1 MAHDE
6 AGMALSGAVA
16 NFTFTAA
23 HARDGLVPFLNDV
36 TRSPSSRTVLVS
48 LPAGTVRRGTGAL
61 DPSPGLT
68 ILLQGQ
74 GKDGAGGTT
83 LDLERQNLDLR
94 ATLGDDGRIEFHRLR
109 MTNVRALP
117 RSTRLLPCAHPM
129 QHCRLCR
136 ALRYLSSSLAAA
148 QCGRRWQ
155 KCWIFVCF
163 CVCLRRLS
171 TSLEG
176 VHARASP
183 HAHTRG
189 RTRMPR
195 RIRVSVT
202 SMIVPMRVRRE

>member
-6 AGMALSGAVA
+6 AGMALTGAVA

-61 DPSPGLT
+61 TPSPGLT

-94 ATLGDDGRIEFHRLR
+94 ATLGDDGRIEFHRMR

-129 QHCRLCR
+129 
-136 ALRYLSSSLAAA
+136 
-148 QCGRRWQ
+148 
-155 KCWIFVCF
+155 
-163 CVCLRRLS
+163 
-171 TSLEG
+171 
-176 VHARASP
+176 
-183 HAHTRG
+183 
-189 RTRMPR
+189 
-195 RIRVSVT
+195 
-202 SMIVPMRVRRE
+202 

>member
-1 MAHDE
+1 MTRPD
-6 AGMALSGAVA
+6 GAQGAIA

-23 HARDGLVPFLNDV
+23 NARDGLVPFLNDV

-61 DPSPGLT
+61 TPSPGLT

-74 GKDGAGGTT
+74 GKDGAGGTV
-83 LDLERQNLDLR
+83 LNLERQNLNLSS
-94 ATLGDDGRIEFHRLR
+94 TLGDNGRIEFHRLR

-136 ALRYLSSSLAAA
+136 ALRYLSSSPAAA

-155 KCWIFVCF
+155 KCCFVLF
-163 CVCLRRLS
+163 PCLP
-171 TSLEG
+171 
-176 VHARASP
+176 ASP
-183 HAHTRG
+183 LDLPCG
-189 RTRMPR
+189 RTRAR
-195 RIRVSVT
+195 
-202 SMIVPMRVRRE
+202 

>member
-1 MAHDE
+1 
-6 AGMALSGAVA
+6 MALTGAVA

-23 HARDGLVPFLNDV
+23 NARDGLVPFLNDV

-61 DPSPGLT
+61 NPSPGLT

-74 GKDGAGGTT
+74 GKDGAGGTV
-83 LDLERQNLDLR
+83 LNLERQNLDLR

-117 RSTRLLPCAHPM
+117 RATRLLPCAHPM

-136 ALRYLSSSLAAA
+136 ALRYLSSSPAAA

-155 KCWIFVCF
+155 SVVLFCF
-163 CVCLRRLS
+163 PVCLRRLS
-171 TSLEG
+171 TCLVG
-176 VHARASP
+176 AHAHARLQHEAA
-183 HAHTRG
+183 HAHTRV
-189 RTRMPR
+189 RACTLR
-195 RIRVSVT
+195 RFGYSVT
-202 SMIVPMRVRRE
+202 SMIVPMRVRPQ

>member
-1 MAHDE
+1 
-6 AGMALSGAVA
+6 MALSGAVA

-23 HARDGLVPFLNDV
+23 NARDGLVPFLNNV

-94 ATLGDDGRIEFHRLR
+94 ATLGDNGRIEFHRLR

-148 QCGRRWQ
+148 LA
-155 KCWIFVCF
+155 KVLDF
-163 CVCLRRLS
+163 CLFLCLP
-171 TSLEG
+171 
-176 VHARASP
+176 ASP
-183 HAHTRG
+183 LDS
-189 RTRMPR
+189 P
-195 RIRVSVT
+195 
-202 SMIVPMRVRRE
+202 